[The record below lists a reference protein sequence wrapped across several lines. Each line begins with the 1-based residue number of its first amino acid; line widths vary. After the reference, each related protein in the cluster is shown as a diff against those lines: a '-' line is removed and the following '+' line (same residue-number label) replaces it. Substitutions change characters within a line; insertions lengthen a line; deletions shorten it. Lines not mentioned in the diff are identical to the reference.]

1 MTPQEAIKQLEYD
14 REMCLFN
21 PSTGEEEPMND
32 DCRKTAEALGLAIE
46 ALEDKIPRK
55 IEKQVDMFD
64 TSYKLYC
71 PACGTYFGTRGKHSI
86 WIGSKP
92 AYCDCGQRL
101 DWSDVDDN
109 PAK

>member
-21 PSTGEEEPMND
+21 PSTGEEEPMNE
-32 DCRKTAEALGLAIE
+32 DCRKSAEALGLAIE

-55 IEKQVDMFD
+55 IKKETTDVRTYYCVSCPKCNKHFGYQRKYNIWMGEEP
-64 TSYKLYC
+64 LYC
-71 PACGTYFGTRGKHSI
+71 N
-86 WIGSKP
+86 
-92 AYCDCGQRL
+92 CGQRL

-109 PAK
+109 IPK

>member
-14 REMCLFN
+14 RAMCLFN

-55 IEKQVDMFD
+55 IEKGITEFRTYYRLSCPKCNKSFGYQAEHNIW
-64 TSYKLYC
+64 KGEKPLYC
-71 PACGTYFGTRGKHSI
+71 S
-86 WIGSKP
+86 
-92 AYCDCGQRL
+92 CGQRL

-109 PAK
+109 IPT

>member
-1 MTPQEAIKQLEYD
+1 MTHELAIRILSGDTLGTASQTNEAVK
-14 REMCLFN
+14 M
-21 PSTGEEEPMND
+21 
-32 DCRKTAEALGLAIE
+32 AIE

-71 PACGTYFGTRGKHSI
+71 PACGMYCGTRGKHSI

-109 PAK
+109 IPK

>member
-1 MTPQEAIKQLEYD
+1 MTPELAIQILSGDTLGTASQTNEAVK
-14 REMCLFN
+14 M
-21 PSTGEEEPMND
+21 
-32 DCRKTAEALGLAIE
+32 AIE

-71 PACGTYFGTRGKHSI
+71 PACGTYFGTRSKHSI

-109 PAK
+109 IPK

>member
-1 MTPQEAIKQLEYD
+1 MTPELAIRILSDDTPGTISQIQEAVK
-14 REMCLFN
+14 M
-21 PSTGEEEPMND
+21 G
-32 DCRKTAEALGLAIE
+32 AEALVSR
-46 ALEDKIPRK
+46 IPRK
-55 IEKQVDMFD
+55 IEMKEDKFGM
-64 TSYKLYC
+64 SYHLYC

-109 PAK
+109 IPK